1 MTASQPKVFELQ
13 GAKRRL
19 LFVAF
24 YEMFAIVA
32 ASLLFMLTGQSSLH
46 SGVMAVVSSAVAI
59 IWNLS
64 FNWSFEQWELRQQVK
79 GRSFLRRAVHA
90 LGFEAGL
97 ALILIPIMA
106 WWFSITLWQ
115 ATVLEAGLL
124 VFFMAYTY
132 VFNWCFDHLFGL
144 PLSAQGPVQNP
155 AQSQS

>member
-1 MTASQPKVFELQ
+1 MNAPQPKVFELQ

-19 LFVAF
+19 LFVTF
-24 YEMFAIVA
+24 YELFAVIA

-59 IWNLS
+59 VWNLS
-64 FNWSFEQWELRQQVK
+64 FNYAFEQWELRQSVK
-79 GRSFLRRAVHA
+79 GRSFLRRTVHA
-90 LGFEAGL
+90 IGFEAGM
-97 ALILIPIMA
+97 ALILIPVMA

-144 PLSAQGPVQNP
+144 PLSAQ
-155 AQSQS
+155 SR